1 MCGSQ
6 TFLEN
11 ISTPCTSCRKL
22 KQMMNNH
29 NILTLDL
36 FEGRDV
42 GIALFPVPKFPNIE
56 RARLNWKSTV
66 HKATED

>member
-1 MCGSQ
+1 
-6 TFLEN
+6 
-11 ISTPCTSCRKL
+11 
-22 KQMMNNH
+22 MMNNH

-66 HKATED
+66 DKATED